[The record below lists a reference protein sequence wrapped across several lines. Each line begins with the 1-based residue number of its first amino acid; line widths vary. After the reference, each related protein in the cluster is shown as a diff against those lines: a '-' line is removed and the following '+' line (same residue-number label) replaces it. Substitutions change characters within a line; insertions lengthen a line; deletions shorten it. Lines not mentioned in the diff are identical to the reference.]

1 MIMEGGFTIQLH
13 KINYAILIP
22 IFLLSVISILSI
34 YSALTYTSSSLGNLA
49 LKQGIWYGIGWI
61 LVIILIRLKN
71 EYLYQRTWYL
81 YCFGILSLIGL
92 FFLTD
97 PINGSRCWYV
107 IPGIGSIQPSEF
119 MKIFLMLTLAT
130 MIHNF
135 RNDYENPNWKQ
146 ELVFL
151 LKTFGIVL
159 IPSILTFLQPDT
171 GCVILYLVIYVSMIF
186 VSGIRMRWFLLAGFL
201 VTLFLGV
208 SLWLYFQKETVFIQ
222 IFGSSIYYRLER
234 IFKWQEG
241 SGLQLENAMTAIGS
255 AGLLGHGYNQTPV
268 YFPESSTDFIF
279 AVYASNFG
287 FIGVLLLL
295 GIIFFFDL
303 QIVFLSKRKIMD
315 TDKYILSGILGM
327 LLFQQIQNIG
337 MTVGLLPITGIT
349 LPFVS
354 YGGSSLLSYM
364 LMVGILLNISV
375 EKNRTYHY
383 R

>member
-1 MIMEGGFTIQLH
+1 M
-13 KINYAILIP
+13 
-22 IFLLSVISILSI
+22 SVISILSI

-119 MKIFLMLTLAT
+119 MKILLMLTLAT